1 MSTQHPDN
9 VTTPFFSQNGMLA
22 GEDEVQE
29 AYYVYSHL
37 GAVEQMWDCEGK
49 EVDNFVVEKLLSK
62 YERFFRR
69 EKLGRDVF
77 LTLRVP
83 NPDVERTEAKVLLET
98 LESISRNFDIA
109 TAFYGE
115 ETAPIFEVILPMTTS
130 ARSLNRVYY
139 YYKDFVVGKQD
150 KPFYNSDLKIA
161 DWIGAFKPETINVIP
176 LIEDRESMLSA
187 HTIVEEYLKDKKVE
201 HQRVFLARS
210 DPAMNYGLVSAVL
223 LNKIALQN
231 LWALSEKISIEIPPI
246 IGVGSVPFR
255 GNFKPTNV
263 HNCLF
268 EYPSVQTFT
277 IQSAFKYDYPEKII
291 TDAIE
296 EINGKRRKHPRFIEA
311 GQSLKIIEKSCME
324 YEKGVRLLIPLIN
337 RIASFVPA
345 RRKRKLHVGLF
356 GYSRNVGEF
365 ALPRAIGFCAA
376 LYSIGLPPEI
386 LGLNALTERDV
397 EYLQD
402 LYVNFEVDMKEA
414 LRYYNPDVQKILPPA
429 LKRRLRLDLF
439 EYETHETHRRI
450 TTRIIDALG
459 NNRMENVEKDIVEA
473 AWERSF
479 LG

>member
-9 VTTPFFSQNGMLA
+9 VTAPFFSKNCVLA
-22 GEDEVQE
+22 GEDEIQE

-37 GAVEQMWDCEGK
+37 GAAEQMWDCEGK

-139 YYKDFVVGKQD
+139 YYKDFVVGKQNR
-150 KPFYNSDLKIA
+150 PFYNSDLKIS
-161 DWIGAFKPETINVIP
+161 DWIGVFKPETINVIP

-187 HTIVEEYLKDKKVE
+187 HSIVEEYLKDKKVE
-201 HQRVFLARS
+201 YQRVFLARS

-291 TDAIE
+291 TDAVE
-296 EINGKRRKHPRFIEA
+296 EINEKRRKHPRFIDA
-311 GQSLKIIEKSCME
+311 GQSLKIIEKSSTE

-337 RIASFVPA
+337 KIASFVPA

-386 LGLNALTERDV
+386 LGLNALTERDI

-414 LRYYNPDVQKILPPA
+414 LRYYNPDVQRILPAA

-439 EYETHETHRRI
+439 EYETHEKHRRI